1 VGTSPDEI
9 RNEIERTRSD
19 LGQDVDRIVD
29 RTSPRRIMR
38 RRTDRARSVVR
49 DARERIMGL
58 PAEGGR
64 QAANVGH
71 GIAGTAQS
79 AAESAREGG
88 RQLVE
93 TAREGT
99 GQVMDSARHG
109 VQQAAGA
116 VGSAPDM
123 ARERAQGNPLGAGVI
138 AFGAGLLVASL
149 LPSASAERRAGRQ
162 VRDHAQDIV
171 EPVKQVAAEP
181 ARRIAAE
188 TGETARDAAQQVG
201 DTAAEAARTTG
212 RQAQQ
217 GGQELAGH
225 VQDSAQNVRDEA
237 RGDAH

>member
-1 VGTSPDEI
+1 
-9 RNEIERTRSD
+9 
-19 LGQDVDRIVD
+19 
-29 RTSPRRIMR
+29 
-38 RRTDRARSVVR
+38 
-49 DARERIMGL
+49 
-58 PAEGGR
+58 
-64 QAANVGH
+64 VGH
-71 GIAGTAQS
+71 GIAGTAQN
-79 AAESAREGG
+79 AAETAREGG

-138 AFGAGLLVASL
+138 AFGAGLVLASL
-149 LPSASAERRAGRQ
+149 LPSAPAERRAGQQ

-181 ARRIAAE
+181 ARRLAAE

-212 RQAQQ
+212 RQARD
-217 GGQELAGH
+217 GGQELASH
-225 VQDSAQNVRDEA
+225 VQDSAQSVRDEA